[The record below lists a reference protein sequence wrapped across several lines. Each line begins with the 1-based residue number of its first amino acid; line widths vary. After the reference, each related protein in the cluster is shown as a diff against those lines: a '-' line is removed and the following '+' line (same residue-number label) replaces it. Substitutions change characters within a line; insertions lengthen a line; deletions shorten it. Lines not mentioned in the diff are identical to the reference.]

1 MPNIYGYIDYRRYL
15 MDYIK
20 EKKVNNPRFS
30 CRLFSSRMGICA
42 ATLARILNGERNISK
57 KLLPVFIAELNLRE
71 KSAEYFSLMVQLTVV
86 KNPENKNVIFQKMLD
101 LRSERMRKVNPI
113 HYSLFEKWYLIAL
126 REVIDIRGK
135 IDNVSSVSESLRP
148 SIPVKEAENA
158 IKTLKNLN
166 IIYEDNEGC
175 FHATEK
181 LLTTGEKWEHVA
193 IQKYQSEM
201 IGLANHAL
209 MSYPKH
215 ERDIS
220 TVTVG
225 LSVDDLLK
233 VKEILR
239 RTRQEILA
247 IAEDSKRRD
256 YVYQLNMQLFPV
268 SNCLREAGNNDQ

>member
-20 EKKVNNPRFS
+20 EKKVNNPRFT
-30 CRLFSSRMGICA
+30 CRLLSTHMGICA

-57 KLLPVFIAELNLRE
+57 KLLPVFIVELNLRE
-71 KSAEYFSLMVQLTVV
+71 KAAEYFSLMVKLTVE
-86 KNPENKNVIFQKMLD
+86 KNPENKNAIFQKMLD

-126 REVIDIRGK
+126 REIIDIRGR
-135 IDNVSSVSESLRP
+135 IDTACSISDSLRP
-148 SIPVKEAENA
+148 SIQVKEAENA
-158 IKTLKNLN
+158 IKILTNLN
-166 IIYEDNEGC
+166 IIYEDNNGC

-181 LLTTGEKWEHVA
+181 LLTTGEKWEHFV

-201 IGLANHAL
+201 IKLAYHAL
-209 MSYPKH
+209 MSYPKN

-225 LSVDDLLK
+225 LSADDLKK

-247 IAEDSKRRD
+247 IAEDSKRRE

-268 SNCLREAGNNDQ
+268 SNCLREAGNSD

>member
-20 EKKVNNPRFS
+20 EKKVNNPKFS

-42 ATLARILNGERNISK
+42 ATLARILNGERNISR
-57 KLLPVFIAELNLRE
+57 KLLPVFIAELSLCE
-71 KSAEYFSLMVQLTVV
+71 KSAEYFSLMVKLTVE

-126 REVIDIRGK
+126 REIIDIKGK
-135 IDNVSSVSESLRP
+135 IENVCSISESLRP
-148 SIPVKEAENA
+148 SIPVREVENA
-158 IKTLKNLN
+158 IKILKNLE
-166 IIYEDNEGC
+166 IIFEDGDGC
-175 FHATEK
+175 CHATEK

-201 IGLANHAL
+201 IRLANYAL
-209 MSYPKH
+209 MNYPKH

-225 LSVDDLLK
+225 LSSDDLMK

-247 IAEDSKRRD
+247 IAEDSKRRE

-268 SNCLREAGNNDQ
+268 SNCLREAGNNEK

>member
-1 MPNIYGYIDYRRYL
+1 M
-15 MDYIK
+15 
-20 EKKVNNPRFS
+20 
-30 CRLFSSRMGICA
+30 
-42 ATLARILNGERNISK
+42 
-57 KLLPVFIAELNLRE
+57 
-71 KSAEYFSLMVQLTVV
+71 
-86 KNPENKNVIFQKMLD
+86 
-101 LRSERMRKVNPI
+101 
-113 HYSLFEKWYLIAL
+113 IAL
-126 REVIDIRGK
+126 REIIDIKGK
-135 IDNVSSVSESLRP
+135 IDNACSISESLRP

-158 IKTLKNLN
+158 IKMLKNLN
-166 IIYEDNEGC
+166 IIYEDNDG
-175 FHATEK
+175 FFQATEK

-201 IGLANHAL
+201 IKLANHAL

-225 LSVDDLLK
+225 LSADDLIK

-247 IAEDSKRRD
+247 IAEDSKRRE

-268 SNCLREAGNNDQ
+268 STCLRGAGNNE